1 MQLNPLHAWFK
12 KKNWKPFSFQE
23 ESWAAIAAGQSGL
36 VNAPTGSGKTFALA
50 LPIILEAAPNA
61 GKGLQAI
68 WITPIRALS
77 NDLLIAFKDAAKD
90 LAPQLNI
97 ELRTGDS
104 SEKDKRR
111 QREKLPD
118 ILIITPESL
127 HLLLSQKESP
137 KHFKYL
143 NTFVIDRKSVV

>member
-1 MQLNPLHAWFK
+1 MQLNALHAWFK
-12 KKNWKPFSFQE
+12 KKNWTPFSFQE
-23 ESWAAIAAGQSGL
+23 ESWAAMAQGHSGL
-36 VNAPTGSGKTFALA
+36 VNAPTGSGKTFSLA

-90 LAPQLNI
+90 IAPQLNI

-104 SEKDKRR
+104 S
-111 QREKLPD
+111 
-118 ILIITPESL
+118 
-127 HLLLSQKESP
+127 
-137 KHFKYL
+137 
-143 NTFVIDRKSVV
+143 